1 MTSLS
6 SLSKAKYINI
16 FLICSL
22 ALGLIIETITLGF
35 HWIFLFGLINFVALW
50 LLYRYI
56 TKVQNS
62 ILRFSSVVR
71 DVDNGKFESRITN
84 ITDGGELNEACWA
97 VNNMLDKIEVFMRE
111 IRTSIGK
118 AADGVFYRKVLID
131 GLPGQFKFN
140 GSLINQALSA
150 MEANAKQTERNKVN
164 TEIGNI
170 GKGISGGL
178 HVLEEDLKKSVDK
191 LKDISKESTNT
202 AQKSQEGIVS
212 LEVIVDKLHDLLDK
226 ITSSNHKIDAL
237 TSKTEEIT
245 SVVNLI
251 KDIADQTN
259 LLALNAAIE
268 AARAG
273 EQGRGF
279 AVVADEVRKLAER
292 TQKAT
297 GEIAISIQTLQQEA
311 NEISQNS
318 EEMTY
323 IAKESGDTIADF
335 KNTVYSFN
343 DNANQVSL
351 LAKTLESL
359 NSVMLAKMDVIVF
372 KSKIYSS
379 VFHASTKAELEPEQS
394 CKFAQWEKNE
404 AKAIFSNTP
413 SYGYLDRLHK
423 DVHAYAEKNISFIK
437 PSDKV
442 LANKAEV
449 FDNFI
454 KMEEASEELF
464 VVMDRMLEEFHYSK
478 K

>member
-1 MTSLS
+1 
-6 SLSKAKYINI
+6 
-16 FLICSL
+16 
-22 ALGLIIETITLGF
+22 
-35 HWIFLFGLINFVALW
+35 
-50 LLYRYI
+50 
-56 TKVQNS
+56 
-62 ILRFSSVVR
+62 
-71 DVDNGKFESRITN
+71 
-84 ITDGGELNEACWA
+84 
-97 VNNMLDKIEVFMRE
+97 
-111 IRTSIGK
+111 
-118 AADGVFYRKVLID
+118 
-131 GLPGQFKFN
+131 
-140 GSLINQALSA
+140 
-150 MEANAKQTERNKVN
+150 
-164 TEIGNI
+164 
-170 GKGISGGL
+170 
-178 HVLEEDLKKSVDK
+178 
-191 LKDISKESTNT
+191 
-202 AQKSQEGIVS
+202 
-212 LEVIVDKLHDLLDK
+212 
-226 ITSSNHKIDAL
+226 
-237 TSKTEEIT
+237 
-245 SVVNLI
+245 
-251 KDIADQTN
+251 
-259 LLALNAAIE
+259 LALNAAIE

-379 VFHASTKAELEPEQS
+379 VFHAATKGELEPEQS